1 MPQNTNLN
9 VSPYFDDFD
18 SAKNFNRVL
27 FKPGTPVQARELTT
41 LQSILQGQIEKFGKH
56 IFKEGS
62 MVIPGKFNY
71 DPAYTFVKIEST
83 FFGVPVESYYDKLI
97 GLRIKGKNSG
107 IKAKVLQV
115 LPSTQSTTNNTTL
128 YIKFEST
135 SNDLLNQYFIDGE
148 NLVTL
153 TDFTYG
159 STTVTSGSDFATCIL
174 SNATGTASSFTMNR
188 GIFFARGA
196 FVEVSNETLILD
208 QYSNTPSYRVGFFV
222 KEDVVTA
229 VDDPSLYDNAA
240 GFSNFTAPG
249 ADRLKI
255 SLSLTKK
262 GLTDFQDE
270 NFIELF
276 RTDKGEEKKIVDRTV
291 YNHIADEFAR
301 RTFDESGNYFVDK
314 FDLEAKETLNDRF
327 DYFGTYYA
335 NQKTE
340 EGNTPSKDLM
350 NIRVGPGKAYVRG
363 FEVQT
368 SGHAFLDVSKPR
380 TTKKVENSAIPFQS
394 GNKLRLNNVLNAA
407 QIKLNAATSDFV
419 DLRSARLASTKS
431 NAAGNSIGRA
441 RVYDYKLQNAG
452 YTGDTSV
459 YEIYLYDIQTDTQL
473 TLNQAHTIALPAVI
487 EGASSGARGFL
498 RSAVSSSTSVTLNQ
512 VSGQFIADEAII
524 INDVQDGRVIN
535 SVTEFDISDVKSV
548 RSTAASRTFAADVVL
563 EPKKNFAGRSF
574 TITTGGAVTSGT
586 TGWVKNFK
594 VGDVIA
600 YKIAGKTDITFNV
613 VSAVS
618 ASGNN
623 ITVVAAPH
631 TITGI
636 CDKALPTSNVTVSGL
651 QIVSA
656 KIKDSSSGFLYAEL
670 PNNNIESVD
679 LTNSTLFIRKEDTSQ
694 STNGSGQM
702 TLPSLS
708 GTDFVYAPF
717 DEERYNIVYSN
728 GTVQVLTSDQVVL
741 TGGGKG
747 VTISGLQNSQ
757 SNVVVH
763 STHQKSKVKSKQK
776 SLTRGATSII
786 TGSSRSY
793 SGVSTSIADGLTPS
807 SVYGLRVQDREISL
821 NVPDVIRVNAIF
833 ESSGTG
839 APTVPTLTLA
849 SFNGPSGNNTDII
862 IGEVGVG
869 KSSGASALVLARSS
883 TNKVEV
889 IFTNG
894 NKFQDTEEVTFTE
907 SGVAANLS
915 SSSSGDPN
923 IRNNYV
929 LDSGQRAEYYDFARL
944 VRKTNFPEPQ
954 GQLKV
959 YFDHYVINSEDSG
972 DLITA
977 SSYTQ
982 EFYDITPSFDGVR
995 NVDTIDVRPRVAS
1008 YSGSRSPF
1016 EFDSRDFSGAG
1027 QSASV
1032 LVSDENIGFDY
1043 NFYLGRVDRLYVN
1056 KDRTFTVKQGVP
1068 AENPVEPDPISESF
1082 ELARIDY
1089 KPYVYNAKLDTK
1101 ITFRANKRYTMKD
1114 IGRLENRIENLEE
1127 TTTLSLLEAK
1137 TDSLVIKDPDTG
1149 LDRFKNGFVVDP
1161 FNDFNVADKTLD
1173 SLKYDIKDGKLVS
1186 RKSHDS
1192 IDLLMGSNTVVG
1204 TNGAADPTVD
1214 PRFAT
1219 DLGSPNI
1226 KKTGDLVTL
1235 DYTEVIDREQ
1245 PFATRVESVNPYSFR
1260 DWGGVM
1266 TLNPDS
1272 DIFVDRQFVT
1282 EDGGIGFHNDVI
1294 SETEPVPLMR
1304 AQNVAFIATRLKP
1317 NTNLFSYW
1325 SGVDMIENNIR
1336 TIPKLLEV
1344 TPIQG
1349 AFQIGETVRGLA
1361 VSTQNTSQSA
1371 DIRFR
1376 VCQPN
1381 HKAGAFNNPTFTY
1394 SSNPYNPSVSISS
1407 TYTET
1412 STIINV
1418 DIQGLNQKS
1427 DGNFYGFVLK
1437 GMKLVGET
1445 SGAEAVI
1452 SDIRLISDE
1461 FGAVLGCYWIPAGTF
1476 QNGTNTA
1483 SLTSIRPQ
1491 DVVKGQNFTSAGA
1504 NHFSEG
1510 FEITETTLERT
1521 EPAPP
1526 VIPPPI
1532 IIHHTEIVERIV
1544 ETVVERVIVQP
1555 ARDHDDD
1562 PLAQSFFVEEDTGIF
1577 VTSVDF
1583 YFLTKSASL
1592 PIDVRIVSIENG
1604 YPTNKV
1610 LKNARV
1616 ILNPDQV
1623 NTSTDGT
1630 TATNF
1635 KFENPVY
1642 LIQGEYAFVIGSA
1655 DADYQAWICQ
1665 VGEEDI
1671 STANSPELGK
1681 VIVSKQPTQGSLFKS
1696 QNGSTWTPSQLED
1709 LKYKAYK
1716 AEFTTETGTVRMY
1729 NPELGLNSERN
1740 KLPSNPVET
1749 FAKRVTVGLN
1759 SSIIGGSGAIIH
1771 IGSNI
1776 KQNNTTSEGFV
1787 SDLLSHIGGGASG
1800 TSLVITNSGSGYE
1813 DGTGQAITFTS
1824 LTGSGTGATGI
1835 ATVSAGSIT
1844 AITVN
1849 NTGSGYRVG
1858 DTLSGAIGA
1867 KGLGQ
1872 SLVVTVG
1879 LTTGVNAIEL
1889 TNVSGSE
1896 FNTTDTIKV
1905 HDISSSSDI
1914 TLPSIIPST
1923 VTVNSGKYDGKHFKV
1938 THPNH
1943 NLHSSNNRVQL
1954 TGITG
1959 DILPTTL
1966 TVGYAVSATSTISVG
1981 SSTGFNFFEGAQVTA
1996 SNPGFALIGEE
2007 IISYTSV
2014 GTNVLSGTI
2023 TRGIDSTFTRT
2034 YDVGDPIQ
2042 KYELSGV
2049 SLRKIN
2055 TSHNFADVTNNIEDK
2070 VTLDE
2075 YHLELTGTTLFNKD
2089 KHGGGDAGRA
2099 SSNIQF
2105 ESIEP
2110 AINFSSPENTKIE
2123 ATLRTTAATSIGG
2136 NETSFVDK
2144 GYESISLVNTT
2155 NFKEPRMVASRINE
2169 QNQSSLQSLP
2179 GGRSMTLD
2187 LSISTSNKNVS
2198 PVVNVFNSSLNTKSS
2213 RINKPVTNYITD
2225 RRSNTL
2231 DDPHDH
2237 VYINKLIKLENPA
2250 TSIKVLFAANVT
2262 GAADVRVLYR
2272 LQRVDGGGE
2281 TDKVFELMPGF
2292 DNLDASGFVI
2302 NGKNNSGKPDKK
2314 TSASLEG
2321 QFNEFEFT
2329 VDDLPQ
2335 FNGFQIKVVFSSSNQ
2350 AQSPE
2355 LLDFRAI
2362 AVA

>member
-83 FFGVPVESYYDKLI
+83 FFGVPVESYYDKLV
-97 GLRIKGKNSG
+97 GLRIKGKTSG
-107 IKAKVLQV
+107 IIAKVLQV
-115 LPSTQSTTNNTTL
+115 LPSVKSTTGDTTL
-128 YIKFEST
+128 YVKFEST
-135 SNDLLNQYFIDGE
+135 SSDLTQQYFLDGE

-159 STTVTSGSDFATCIL
+159 STTITNGSDFATCII
-174 SNATGTASSFTMNR
+174 SNATGTGSSFTMNR

-196 FVEVSNETLILD
+196 FVEVQNETLILD
-208 QYSNTPSYRVGFFV
+208 QYSNSPSYRVGFFV
-222 KEDVVTA
+222 KEDIVTA
-229 VDDPSLYDNAA
+229 VDDNSLYDNAA

-249 ADRLKI
+249 ADRFKI

-262 GLTDFQDE
+262 NLDDFQDE

-276 RTDKGEEKKIVDRTV
+276 RTDNGEEKKIVDRTV
-291 YNHIADEFAR
+291 YNQIADEFAR
-301 RTFDESGNYFVDK
+301 RTFDESGNYFVTK
-314 FDLEAKETLNDRF
+314 FDLEARESLNDRF
-327 DYFGTYYA
+327 SQSGTYFS

-368 SGHAFLDVSKPR
+368 SGHGFLDVAKPR
-380 TTKKVENSAIPFQS
+380 TTKKVENSAIPFQA
-394 GNKLRLNNVLNAA
+394 GNRLRVNNVLNAA

-419 DLRSARLASTKS
+419 DLRSARLSSTKS

-452 YTGDTSV
+452 YTGDSSV
-459 YEIYLYDIQTDTQL
+459 FELFLFDIQTDTQL

-487 EGASSGARGFL
+487 QGARSGARGFL
-498 RSAVSSSTSVTLNQ
+498 RSAVSNSTTVTLNQ
-512 VSGQFIADEAII
+512 TSGQFLPDEAII
-524 INDVQDGRVIN
+524 VNDVQDGRIITAV
-535 SVTEFDISDVKSV
+535 SEFDLSDVKSV

-563 EPKKNFAGRSF
+563 ETKKSYVGRNFS
-574 TITTGGAVTSGT
+574 ITSGGTVTSGT
-586 TGWVKNFK
+586 SGWVKNFK
-594 VGDVIA
+594 VGDVIR
-600 YKIAGKTDITFNV
+600 YKGGNTDPQFNV

-618 ASGNN
+618 PTSNN
-623 ITVVAAPH
+623 ITVVAAPDTVSGVCH
-631 TITGI
+631 
-636 CDKALPTSNVTVSGL
+636 KALPGSTINAPDL
-651 QIVSA
+651 QVVSA
-656 KIKDSSSGFLYAEL
+656 RIKDSKQGFLYAEL

-679 LTNSTLFIRKEDTSQ
+679 LTDSTLFIRKEDTAQ
-694 STNGSGQM
+694 STDGSGQM

-717 DEERYNIVYSN
+717 DEERY
-728 GTVQVLTSDQVVL
+728 TVIYNSGAIQELTEDQVVL

-747 VTISGLQNSQ
+747 VTISGLTQSQ
-757 SNVVVH
+757 SGNVVVH

-776 SLTRGATSII
+776 SLTRNASITV

-793 SGVSTSIADGLTPS
+793 SGVSTSISDGLTPS
-807 SVYGLRVQDREISL
+807 GVFGLRVQDREISL
-821 NVPDVIRVNAIF
+821 NLPDVVRVNAVF

-839 APTVPTLTLA
+839 APTVPSLTLA
-849 SFNGPSGNNTDII
+849 SFNGPSGDNTDII
-862 IGEVGVG
+862 LGEVGVG
-869 KSSGASALVLARSS
+869 KSSGASALVLARDGSS
-883 TNKVEV
+883 KVEV
-889 IFTNG
+889 IYTNG
-894 NKFQDTEEVTFTE
+894 NKFQATEEVTFTE
-907 SGVAANLS
+907 SGVTANLS
-915 SSSSGDPN
+915 SATTGDPN
-923 IRNNYV
+923 IRGNYI

-944 VRKTNFPEPQ
+944 VRKPNFPEPQ

-982 EFYDITPSFDGVR
+982 EFYDITPGFEGVK
-995 NVDTIDVRPRVAS
+995 NVDTIDVRPRVAA

-1032 LVSDENIGFDY
+1032 LVSNENIGFDY
-1043 NFYLGRVDRLYVN
+1043 DFYLGRVDRLYVN
-1056 KDRTFTVKQGVP
+1056 KDGTFTIKQGVP

-1114 IGRLENRIENLEE
+1114 IGRLEDRIENLEE
-1127 TTTLSLLEAK
+1127 TTTLSLLESK
-1137 TDSLVIKDPDTG
+1137 TDSLVIRDPDTG
-1149 LDRFKNGFVVDP
+1149 LDRFKNGFIVDP

-1173 SLKYDIKDGKLVS
+1173 SLKFDVEDGKLVS
-1186 RKSHDS
+1186 RKYHDS
-1192 IDLLMGSNTVVG
+1192 IDLLLGSNSVVG
-1204 TNGAADPTVD
+1204 TSGAADPTVD
-1214 PRFAT
+1214 PRFAE

-1235 DYTEVIDREQ
+1235 DYVEVVDREQ
-1245 PFATRVESVNPYSFR
+1245 PFATRVESVNPYAFR

-1266 TLNPDS
+1266 RLNPES
-1272 DIFVDRQFVT
+1272 DIFVDRQFIT
-1282 EDGGIGFHNDVI
+1282 EDGGIGFHNDLI

-1304 AQNVAFIATRLKP
+1304 EQNVAFVASRLKP

-1325 SGVDMIENNIR
+1325 SGDDMIENNVR

-1349 AFQIGETVRGLA
+1349 AFQIGESVRGLA

-1381 HKAGAFNNPTFTY
+1381 HKAGPFNAPTFTF
-1394 SSNPYNPSVSISS
+1394 STNPYNPSVGISS
-1407 TYTET
+1407 AYTET
-1412 STIINV
+1412 TTILNV
-1418 DIQGLNQKS
+1418 DIESLNQKS
-1427 DGNFYGFVLK
+1427 DGNYFGFITK
-1437 GMKLVGET
+1437 GMRLVGET
-1445 SGAEAVI
+1445 SGAEAEI
-1452 SDIRLISDE
+1452 NNIRLITDE
-1461 FGAVLGCYWIPAGTF
+1461 FGAVLGCYYIPPDTF

-1483 SLTSIRPQ
+1483 SVTSIRPQ
-1491 DVVKGQNFTSAGA
+1491 DVVTGQNFTSAGA
-1504 NHFSEG
+1504 DHFSEG
-1510 FEITETTLERT
+1510 FEITETTLVRT

-1526 VIPPPI
+1526 VIPPPV
-1532 IIHHTEIVERIV
+1532 IIHHTEIIER
-1544 ETVVERVIVQP
+1544 TTERVIIQP

-1562 PLAQSFFVEEDTGIF
+1562 PLAQSFFVEEDSGIF
-1577 VTSVDF
+1577 LTSVDF
-1583 YFLTKSASL
+1583 YFLTKSESL
-1592 PIDVRIVSIENG
+1592 PVDVRIVSVENG

-1610 LKNARV
+1610 VKNARV
-1616 ILNPDQV
+1616 ILNPSEV

-1630 TATNF
+1630 LETNF
-1635 KFENPVY
+1635 QFENPVY
-1642 LIQGEYAFVIGSA
+1642 LVQGEYAFVIGSA

-1665 VGEEDI
+1665 IGEEDI

-1681 VIVSKQPTQGSLFKS
+1681 VIVSKQPTQGSLFKG

-1729 NPELGLNSERN
+1729 NPELNKFGERN
-1740 KLPSNPVET
+1740 KLPQNPIET
-1749 FAKRVTVGLN
+1749 FSKRVTVGLN
-1759 SSIIGGSGAIIH
+1759 SSVIGGTGAVIH

-1776 KQNNTTSEGFV
+1776 KQNNTSSEGFV
-1787 SDLLSHIGGGASG
+1787 SDLLAHIGGVGNDSG
-1800 TSLVITNSGSGYE
+1800 ISITNAGTGYE
-1813 DGTGQAITFTS
+1813 DGTAQSITFTS
-1824 LTGSGTGATGI
+1824 LTGSGSGAAGI
-1835 ATVSAGSIT
+1835 ATVSSGSVTHIT
-1844 AITVN
+1844 LQNSGT
-1849 NTGSGYRVG
+1849 GYRVG
-1858 DTLSGAIGA
+1858 DTLTATIGT

-1872 SLVVTVG
+1872 NLVVTVG
-1879 LTTGVNAIEL
+1879 VTTGINALEL
-1889 TNVSGSE
+1889 TNVSGTE

-1905 HDISSSSDI
+1905 FDIPSSTDI

-1923 VTVNSGKYDGKHFKV
+1923 VTTNSGKFDGKHFKV

-1943 NLHSSNNRVQL
+1943 SLHSSSNRVSL
-1954 TGITG
+1954 SGITG
-1959 DILPTTL
+1959 DSVPTTL

-2014 GTNVLSGTI
+2014 GTNVLGGTI

-2034 YDVGDPIQ
+2034 YVAGDPIQ

-2055 TSHNFADVTNNIEDK
+2055 TSHNFGDVTNNIEDK
-2070 VTLDE
+2070 ITLDD
-2075 YHLELTGTTLFNKD
+2075 YHLEITGSSFFNKD
-2089 KHGGGDAGRA
+2089 KHSGGDAGKA

-2105 ESIEP
+2105 ETIDP
-2110 AINFSSPENTKIE
+2110 AINFSAPENTSIE
-2123 ATLRTTAATSIGG
+2123 ATLRTTSATSIGG
-2136 NETSFVDK
+2136 NELSFVDK
-2144 GYESISLVNTT
+2144 GYEPISLT
-2155 NFKEPRMVASRINE
+2155 NPTSFKEPRMVASRDNE

-2179 GGRSMTLD
+2179 GGKSLTLD
-2187 LSISTSNKNVS
+2187 LNISTSDKNVS
-2198 PVVNVFNSSLNTKSS
+2198 PVINVFNSSLNTKSA
-2213 RINKPVTNYITD
+2213 RINRPVVSYITD

-2231 DDPHDH
+2231 DDPHDQAY
-2237 VYINKLIKLENPA
+2237 VTKLVKLENPA
-2250 TSIKVLFAANVT
+2250 TSIKVLFAANIT
-2262 GAADVRVLYR
+2262 GSADVRVLYR

-2292 DNLDASGFVI
+2292 DNLDSAGFVI
-2302 NGKNNSGKPDKK
+2302 NTKNNSGKPDKK

-2329 VDDLPQ
+2329 ADDLPQ
-2335 FNGFQIKVVFSSSNQ
+2335 FNGFQIKVVFSSTNQ
-2350 AQSPE
+2350 AEDPE
-2355 LLDFRAI
+2355 VLDFRAI

>member
-18 SAKNFNRVL
+18 SAKNFSRVL

-71 DPAYTFVKIEST
+71 DPSYTFVKIEST

-97 GLRIKGKNSG
+97 GLRIKGKLSG

-115 LPSTQSTTNNTTL
+115 LSSTQSTTNSTTL
-128 YIKFEST
+128 YVKFEST
-135 SNDLLNQYFIDGE
+135 SEDLLNQYFIDGE

-159 STTVTSGSDFATCIL
+159 STTITSGSDFATCII
-174 SNATGTASSFTMNR
+174 SNATGTASAFTMNR
-188 GIFFARGA
+188 GVYFARGA
-196 FVEVSNETLILD
+196 FVEVQNETLILD

-222 KEDVVTA
+222 KEDLVTA
-229 VDDPSLYDNAA
+229 VDDNSLYDNAA

-276 RTDKGEEKKIVDRTV
+276 RTNQGEEKYIADRTV

-314 FDLEAKETLNDRF
+314 FDIEAKETLNDRF
-327 DYFGTYYA
+327 DYFGTYYP

-363 FEVQT
+363 FEVNT
-368 SGHAFLDVSKPR
+368 SGHAYLDVQKPR
-380 TTKKVENSAIPFQS
+380 DTKKFEDAAIPFQA

-407 QIKLNAATSDFV
+407 QIKLNAATSDYV
-419 DLRSARLASTKS
+419 DLRSARLASNKS
-431 NAAGNSIGRA
+431 TAAGDSIGRA

-459 YEIYLYDIQTDTQL
+459 YEIYLFDIQTDTQL

-498 RSAVSSSTSVTLNQ
+498 RSGVSNSTSATLSQ
-512 VSGQFIADEAII
+512 VSGKFIVDEAII
-524 INDVQDGRVIN
+524 INGVQDGRII
-535 SVTEFDISDVKSV
+535 SAVTDFDVSDVKSV
-548 RSTAASRTFAADVVL
+548 RSTAGSRTFAADVVL
-563 EPKKNFAGRSF
+563 ETKKNFAGRSF
-574 TITTGGAVTSGT
+574 TITNGGAVTSGT

-594 VGDVIA
+594 VGDVIS
-600 YKIAGKTDITFNV
+600 YKGGNTDPQFNV

-618 ASGNN
+618 PTGNN
-623 ITVVAAPH
+623 ITVVAAPD
-631 TITGI
+631 TISGI
-636 CDKALPTSNVTVSGL
+636 CDKALPSSTITVSGL
-651 QIVSA
+651 EIVSG
-656 KIKDSSSGFLYAEL
+656 KIKDSNSGFLYAEL
-670 PNNNIESVD
+670 PNTNIESVD

-717 DEERYNIVYSN
+717 DEERYNVAYSN
-728 GTVQVLTSDQVVL
+728 GDVQALTSDQVVIS
-741 TGGGKG
+741 GGGKA
-747 VTISGLQNSQ
+747 VTISGLQNNKT
-757 SNVVVH
+757 NVVVH

-776 SLTRGATSII
+776 SLTRNATSLIS
-786 TGSSRSY
+786 GSSRSY
-793 SGVSTSIADGLTPS
+793 SGVSTSIGDGLSPS
-807 SVYGLRVQDREISL
+807 SIYGLRVQDREISL
-821 NVPDVIRVNAIF
+821 NVPDVIRVNAVF

-839 APTVPTLTLA
+839 APTVPSLTLA
-849 SFNGPSGNNTDII
+849 SFNGPTGDNTDII

-869 KSSGASALVLARSS
+869 KSSGASALVLARSAS
-883 TNKVEV
+883 NKVEV
-889 IFTNG
+889 IFTND
-894 NKFQDTEEVTFTE
+894 NKFQNSEEVTFTE
-907 SGVAANLS
+907 SGVTANLS
-915 SSSSGDPN
+915 NTTSGDPN
-923 IRNNYV
+923 IRNNYI
-929 LDSGQRAEYYDFARL
+929 LDSGQRDEYYDFGRL
-944 VRKTNFPEPQ
+944 VRKPNFPEPQ
-954 GQLKV
+954 GQLKI

-972 DLITA
+972 DLVTA
-977 SSYTQ
+977 SSYVK

-995 NVDTIDVRPRVAS
+995 NVDTIDVRPRVAA

-1016 EFDSRDFSGAG
+1016 EFDSRNFSGAG
-1027 QSASV
+1027 QSAAV
-1032 LVSDENIGFDY
+1032 LVSDENISFDY
-1043 NFYLGRVDRLYVN
+1043 NFYVGRIDRLYVN
-1056 KDRTFTVKQGVP
+1056 KDNTFTIKKGVP
-1068 AENPVEPDPISESF
+1068 AENPVEPDPITESF

-1161 FNDFNVADKTLD
+1161 FNDFNVADKTID
-1173 SLKYDIKDGKLVS
+1173 SLKYDIKDGQLVA
-1186 RKSHDS
+1186 RKYHDS
-1192 IDLLMGSNTVVG
+1192 IDLLLGSNSVVG
-1204 TNGAADPTVD
+1204 TGGAADPTVD
-1214 PRFAT
+1214 PRYAT

-1235 DYTEVIDREQ
+1235 DYTEVVDREQ
-1245 PFATRVESVNPYSFR
+1245 PFATRVESVNPYAFR

-1266 TLNPDS
+1266 SLHPDS
-1272 DIFVDRQFVT
+1272 DIFVDRIFLT
-1282 EDGGIGFHNDVI
+1282 EDGGIGYHDDVI
-1294 SETEPVPLMR
+1294 SETEPIPLMR
-1304 AQNVAFIATRLKP
+1304 SQNIAFVASRLKP

-1325 SGVDMIENNIR
+1325 SGEDMIENNVR

-1349 AFQIGETVRGLA
+1349 SFQIGETVRGLA
-1361 VSTQNTSQSA
+1361 VSTQSNGVGA

-1381 HKAGAFNNPTFTY
+1381 HKAGPFNDPIYTY
-1394 SSNPYNPSVSISS
+1394 KINPYNPSVGISS
-1407 TYTET
+1407 SYTET
-1412 STIINV
+1412 STILNV
-1418 DIQGLNQKS
+1418 DIEGLNQKS
-1427 DGNFYGFVLK
+1427 DANFFGFILK

-1445 SGAEAVI
+1445 SGAEAEINNV
-1452 SDIRLISDE
+1452 RLISDE
-1461 FGAVLGCYWIPAGTF
+1461 TGAALGCFYIPEGTF
-1476 QNGTNTA
+1476 VNGTNTA

-1491 DVVKGQNFTSAGA
+1491 DVVQGQNFTSAGA

-1510 FEITETTLERT
+1510 FQITETTLERT

-1532 IIHHTEIVERIV
+1532 IIHHTEVIIQER
-1544 ETVVERVIVQP
+1544 TIVQP

-1562 PLAQSFFVEEDTGIF
+1562 PLAQSFFVEEDSGIF
-1577 VTSVDF
+1577 LTSVDF

-1592 PIDVRIVSIENG
+1592 PVDVRIVSVENG

-1610 LKNARV
+1610 VKNARV

-1630 TATNF
+1630 SPTNF

-1642 LIQGEYAFVIGSA
+1642 LVQGEYAFVIGSA

-1665 VGEEDI
+1665 IGEEDI
-1671 STANSPELGK
+1671 STADQPELGK
-1681 VIVSKQPTQGSLFKS
+1681 IIVSKQPTQGSLFKG

-1716 AEFTTETGTVRMY
+1716 AEFTTETGTIRMY
-1729 NPELGLNSERN
+1729 NPELNLNSDRN
-1740 KLPSNPVET
+1740 KLPSNPIET

-1759 SSIIGGSGAIIH
+1759 SSVIGGSGAIIH
-1771 IGSNI
+1771 IGSHI

-1787 SDLLSHIGGGASG
+1787 SDLLAHIGGVQSDSGITISNSG
-1800 TSLVITNSGSGYE
+1800 TGYE
-1813 DGTGQAITFTS
+1813 DGVGQAISFTS
-1824 LTGSGTGATGI
+1824 LTGSGSGATGI
-1835 ATVSAGSIT
+1835 ATVSAGSVTSIT
-1844 AITVN
+1844 LTDSG
-1849 NTGSGYRVG
+1849 TGYRVG
-1858 DTLSGAIGA
+1858 DTLTGAIGA
-1867 KGLGQ
+1867 KGLGRN
-1872 SLVVTVG
+1872 LVVTVG
-1879 LTTGVNAIEL
+1879 VTTGINALEL
-1889 TNVSGSE
+1889 TNVSGSD

-1905 HDISSSSDI
+1905 HDIPSSSDI
-1914 TLPSIIPST
+1914 TLPLIIPSS
-1923 VTVNSGKYDGKHFKV
+1923 VNVNGGKYDGKHFRV

-1943 NLHSSNNRVQL
+1943 SLHSSNNRV
-1954 TGITG
+1954 TISGITG
-1959 DILPTTL
+1959 DKVPTTL

-1981 SSTGFNFFEGAQVTA
+1981 SSEGFNFFEGAQVTA
-1996 SNPGFALIGEE
+1996 SNPGFALLGEE
-2007 IISYTSV
+2007 IISYTEV

-2023 TRGIDSTFTRT
+2023 TRGIDDTFTRT
-2034 YDVGDPIQ
+2034 YEVGDPIQ

-2055 TSHNFADVTNNIEDK
+2055 TDHNFADVTGSIEDK
-2070 VTLDE
+2070 ITLDN
-2075 YHLELTGTTLFNKD
+2075 YHVEITGSKFFTKD
-2089 KHGGGDAGRA
+2089 KFGGGDVGKAT
-2099 SSNIQF
+2099 SNIQF

-2123 ATLRTTAATSIGG
+2123 ASLRTTSATSIGG

-2144 GYESISLVNTT
+2144 GYEAISLTKTT
-2155 NFKEPRMVASRINE
+2155 KFKEPRMVSARINE
-2169 QNQSSLQSLP
+2169 QNQTTLQSLP
-2179 GGRSMTLD
+2179 GAKSLTLD
-2187 LSISTSNKNVS
+2187 LAISTSDVNVS

-2213 RINKPVTNYITD
+2213 RVNKPVTDYVSD

-2231 DDPHDH
+2231 DDPHDQ
-2237 VYINKLIKLENPA
+2237 VYLTKLTRLENPA
-2250 TSIKVLFAANVT
+2250 TSLKVLFAANIT
-2262 GAADVRVLYR
+2262 GSADVRVLYR

-2281 TDKVFELMPGF
+2281 TDKIFELMPGF

-2302 NGKNNSGKPDKK
+2302 SGKNNNGKPDKK
-2314 TSASLEG
+2314 TSPSLEG
-2321 QFNEFEFT
+2321 QFNEYEFT
-2329 VDDLPQ
+2329 ADDLPQ
-2335 FNGFQIKVVFSSSNQ
+2335 FNGFQVKVVFSSSNQ
-2350 AQSPE
+2350 SESPK
-2355 LLDFRAI
+2355 LLDFRSI